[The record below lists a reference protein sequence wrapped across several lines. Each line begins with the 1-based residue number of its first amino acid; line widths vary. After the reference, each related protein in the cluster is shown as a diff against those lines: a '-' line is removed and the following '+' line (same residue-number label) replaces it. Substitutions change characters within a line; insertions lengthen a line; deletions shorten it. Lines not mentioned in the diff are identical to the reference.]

1 MWYEW
6 QVKRQEDSGF
16 KEIGREKV
24 RSSTERFFRTESVDH
39 VSQGEEGEGELLTR
53 EKMKKKEDGGC

>member
-16 KEIGREKV
+16 KEIGREEV
-24 RSSTERFFRTESVDH
+24 RSSTERCFRMESVDH
-39 VSQGEEGEGELLTR
+39 VSQGEEGEEELLAR
-53 EKMKKKEDGGC
+53 EKMKKEEDGAC